1 MVFDQV
7 YHSYISFLR
16 FKVWEGEIP
25 HSSKT
30 LKNEAIKLKLFKV
43 KFLDKAKSHN
53 FPRVGTVWKW
63 WGAVPWKWTFIYY
76 QVYVSLT
83 QQTVFFR
90 LLRDIYP
97 SVTVKVTQLG
107 LKWVFYW
114 VQNELNAPLFRLFK
128 KFFQN
133 FAKKYN
139 NFPEICFNAQFD
151 TFLKL
156 SWSKGKK
163 FAS

>member
-1 MVFDQV
+1 MIFDQV

-90 LLRDIYP
+90 LLRDIYG
-97 SVTVKVTQLG
+97 VLKVVFLTSLSNSTSNTTWAQMSLLLG
-107 LKWVFYW
+107 SKWTK
-114 VQNELNAPLFRLFK
+114 RSS
-128 KFFQN
+128 FQT
-133 FAKKYN
+133 FQEI
-139 NFPEICFNAQFD
+139 FPEFCQ
-151 TFLKL
+151 KV
-156 SWSKGKK
+156 
-163 FAS
+163 